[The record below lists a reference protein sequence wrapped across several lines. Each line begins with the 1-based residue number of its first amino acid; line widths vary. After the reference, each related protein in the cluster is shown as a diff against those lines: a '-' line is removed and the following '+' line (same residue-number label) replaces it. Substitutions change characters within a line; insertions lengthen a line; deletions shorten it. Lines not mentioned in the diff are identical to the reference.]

1 MYDKKEIDARPFVQI
16 WDEMTDLERVG
27 LKQKLMKGG
36 ISDDTILN
44 WKKGK
49 TRPVGPYLNTVVR
62 TLRLGGINV
71 TPETLFPKTRQ

>member
-16 WDEMTDLERVG
+16 WEEMTELERIG
-27 LKQKLMKGG
+27 LKQKLMGNG

-62 TLRLGGINV
+62 ALKLGGFKV
-71 TPETLFPKTRQ
+71 TPETLFPKSRQ